1 MTTTSSNNFTGLY
14 GSGTATINPNTA
26 YGNANVVGLLS
37 AGTDGANTVGNITAA
52 GNITTGGILT
62 NNYYYANGAPFSGGG
77 GGTYGNSNVTTLL
90 ASFGSNSISTTGN
103 VAASYFSGDGS
114 QLSNLNVGNIVG
126 TYGNANVVSLMAN
139 FGSNTIVTTGNITGG
154 NFVGSGV
161 ALTSITGANVTG
173 TVANATFATSAAT
186 ATTATTATSATTA
199 GTVTNA
205 AQANITSV
213 GVLTSLSSTGN
224 ITGANINGNGSGL
237 SSITGANVTGTV
249 ANATFATSAATAT
262 TATTAT
268 SATTAGTV
276 TDAAQGNITSVGT
289 LTVLGVTG
297 NITGGNIDTVGQ
309 ITATGNVTGGNI
321 IINGS
326 NIKSKNAWDANTT
339 PEQARITVGTGYDGD
354 YTSTYDPLLITRGSQ
369 LAVIGKQLVGNA
381 DTNQSLRLSTGML
394 YADLN
399 GGTLTNTNRRMF
411 GGSFVTQIG
420 NGTQNLSTNGYVAA
434 AGGSG
439 ALLTGNIGSATVG
452 NVTLGHGLGQFN
464 AVVVGAGSNIG
475 NAMASLNQITPTST
489 SANVTTAIGT
499 TSVFTATATPA
510 TLPTTVIGYYMPNST
525 ATYGV
530 ASSNLYRGAANYYF
544 LKNDDNAAQSQMGS
558 LRSYTEFNYGNNTA
572 NGGITISKNNGQVQ
586 QITPTGAITS
596 ITYADFVPS
605 ASDGTNTDQQADTVT
620 LIIAQSATPYAV
632 SMPVGADYKYS
643 GGGNTVSLTANSV
656 TMISITAVNISGTT
670 TYLTTIS
677 PEFV

>member
-199 GTVTNA
+199 GTVTD
-205 AQANITSV
+205 
-213 GVLTSLSSTGN
+213 
-224 ITGANINGNGSGL
+224 
-237 SSITGANVTGTV
+237 
-249 ANATFATSAATAT
+249 AT
-262 TATTAT
+262 
-268 SATTAGTV
+268 
-276 TDAAQGNITSVGT
+276 QGNITSVGT

>member
-14 GSGTATINPNTA
+14 GGGTATINPNTA

-339 PEQARITVGTGYDGD
+339 PQQARITVGTGYDGD

-411 GGSFVTQIG
+411 GGSFITQIG

-439 ALLTGNIGSATVG
+439 ALFTGNIGSATLG

-475 NAMASLNQITPTST
+475 NAMASLNQIIAVST
-489 SANVTTAIGT
+489 SANTTTAIGT
-499 TSVFTATATPA
+499 TSVFNTTATPA

-530 ASSNLYRGAANYYF
+530 SSSNSYRGAANYYF

-643 GGGNTVSLTANSV
+643 GGGNVVSLTANSV